1 MYTFRTMLSTLL
13 CLSLG
18 SALAQAFP
26 VTVEH
31 KYGSTTISQ
40 APERIVTLG
49 FNDHDAVY
57 AVGAAPIAVRYWFD
71 DDDALYPWSEEAAA
85 GTKPDVLNMT
95 ELNME
100 AILEFGPDLITAQY
114 SGITQD
120 EYRQLSEI
128 APTLAQSGDYVDYG
142 MPWQEM
148 TVNIGTALGEAEE
161 AEAQV
166 AEVEA
171 AFAAAREEHP
181 EFEGTSIL
189 VLLPN
194 TEGGFYAYR
203 SDENRSRAFT
213 NLGFTVPEEI
223 DELAGDAFYIGVSQ
237 ERYDLLE
244 RDVLVLIATEETP
257 ESARALIEGDAL
269 LSQLEVVKDDRVVY
283 VVQDQA
289 QALGFNTVLSL
300 PYALE
305 GFLPDLSAAVAR
317 LEND

>member
-1 MYTFRTMLSTLL
+1 M
-13 CLSLG
+13 
-18 SALAQAFP
+18 AQAYP

-31 KYGSTTISQ
+31 KYGSTTLSE
-40 APERIVTLG
+40 APERIVTIG
-49 FNDHDAVY
+49 FNEQDAVY
-57 AVGAAPIAVRYWFD
+57 AVGFAPVAVRYWFA
-71 DDDALYPWSEEAAA
+71 DDDALYPWSEVAAD
-85 GTKPDVLNMT
+85 GTEPEVLNMT

-100 AILEFGPDLITAQY
+100 TILNLDPDLIIAQY
-114 SGITQD
+114 SGITNA
-120 EYRQLSEI
+120 EYKQLSQI

-148 TVNIGTALGEAEE
+148 TIDIGTALGRADE

-171 AFAAAREEHP
+171 AFEEARAEHP
-181 EFEGTSIL
+181 EFEGKSIL

-194 TEGGFYAYR
+194 IEGGFYAYR

-223 DELAGDAFYIGVSQ
+223 DALAGEAFYISVSQ

-257 ESARALIEGDAL
+257 EQARALVEGDPL
-269 LSQLEVVKDDRVVY
+269 FSQLEVVKDDRVVY
-283 VVQDQA
+283 VVQERA

-305 GFLPDLSAAVAR
+305 GFLPDLSEAVAR
-317 LEND
+317 VEPAQAN